1 MFKSVGSVA
10 ALAAPPVKGVYPAGT
25 LAFGAVDH
33 LVPGA
38 NNALMM
44 LCNLGRQ
51 KQCRSEDQL
60 DDAGG

>member
-1 MFKSVGSVA
+1 VLKSVTLGSVA

-44 LCNLGRQ
+44 LCNDWAV
-51 KQCRSEDQL
+51 KNNVEVKIN
-60 DDAGG
+60 